1 MSSFSPVYILL
12 MAAVVA
18 LSLTISVNAQTPPLL
33 LDEQIA
39 DEQNTESKGISLWQP
54 GDPGQRLFID
64 GSVLTP
70 DGQGIA
76 DAVLYIRQADGNGVY
91 HDNRYRA
98 VLSTD
103 KDGRYGFGT
112 VLPGQYSG
120 VKHIHLYVQHSN
132 YLPLE
137 TQILFMGD
145 SNLDEST
152 QRRRGIFLE
161 DSTVDG
167 ETYLYG
173 RFDIVLEPSGG

>member
-1 MSSFSPVYILL
+1 MSYFSKVYTIL
-12 MAAVVA
+12 AALILA
-18 LSLTISVNAQTPPLL
+18 LSLTIPVKAQTPPLL
-33 LDEQIA
+33 LDAQKT
-39 DEQNTESKGISLWQP
+39 DEQNAESKGISLWQP

-76 DAVLYIRQADGNGVY
+76 DAVLYIRQADGNGIY
-91 HDNRYRA
+91 HEDRYRA

-103 KDGRYGFGT
+103 RDGRYGFGT
-112 VLPGQYSG
+112 VLPGQYSST
-120 VKHIHLYVQHSN
+120 KHIHVYVQHSN
-132 YLPLE
+132 YLPME

-167 ETYLYG
+167 ETFLYG